1 VHLTNVSGATLT
13 MPLHVLAHPLA
24 AHIITHLRDKTT
36 KPATFRTLAYQ
47 ISMLLAIEATGE
59 LETEPKEIDTPLE
72 RITSRVLG
80 REALVVV
87 PILRAGLGMVQPFTD
102 LFPDVSVGY
111 VGLER
116 DHETARPRS
125 YYCKLPPLAGRRV
138 FIVDPMLAT
147 GGSAVAAL
155 TVVKEAGASA
165 PTLVAIVSAPEG
177 VAEVEKHHPDTVIH
191 TAVLDRE
198 LNARKYILP
207 GLGDFGDRL
216 YGT

>member
-1 VHLTNVSGATLT
+1 
-13 MPLHVLAHPLA
+13 MPLHVLEHPLA

-47 ISMLLAIEATGE
+47 ISLLLAIEATAE
-59 LETEPKEIDTPLE
+59 IETEPKDIDTPLE
-72 RITSRVLG
+72 RVSG
-80 REALVVV
+80 RILAHESLVVV

-125 YYCKLPPLAGRRV
+125 YYCKLPPLAGRHV
-138 FIVDPMLAT
+138 VVVDPMLAT

-155 TVVKEAGASA
+155 TVVKQAGAVD
-165 PTLVAIVSAPEG
+165 PVLVSIVSAPEG
-177 VAEVEKHHPDTVIH
+177 VAEVEKHHPGTVIH
-191 TAVLDRE
+191 TAALDRE

>member
-1 VHLTNVSGATLT
+1 
-13 MPLHVLAHPLA
+13 MPVHVLDHPLA
-24 AHIITHLRDKTT
+24 SHLITHLRDKTT
-36 KPATFRTLAYQ
+36 KPATFRTLAYHL
-47 ISMLLAIEATGE
+47 SLLLAIEATAGV
-59 LETEPKEIDTPLE
+59 ETEEKQIETPLE
-72 RITSRVLG
+72 PTKARVL
-80 REALVVV
+80 AHQSLVVV

-102 LFPDVSVGY
+102 IFPDVSVGY

-125 YYCKLPPLAGRRV
+125 YYCKLPPLAGRHV

-147 GGSAVAAL
+147 GGSAVQAL
-155 TVVKEAGASA
+155 TVVKQHGATDA
-165 PTLVAIVSAPEG
+165 RLVCIVCAPEG
-177 VAEVEKHHPDTVIH
+177 VAEVEKHHRGTVIH
-191 TAVLDRE
+191 TAALDRE